1 MAIWWPL
8 LGISMHLPPLK
19 KLRLKEP
26 YNKKW
31 KFGSFGSFFGWDL
44 TSSFLR
50 TFVFLRGVLYEHKA
64 HGLGRVQTPNTQ
76 WDCSILPTW
85 MGKIRNKPYHTS
97 GNIKHLVPVPTNLVQ
112 TIPKWSKKS
121 DWIEKQSPKALKHVT
136 NVLLHVWI
144 FFLSLPP
151 SISIALCS
159 VMAKYPCV

>member
-1 MAIWWPL
+1 MAPFGHIYA
-8 LGISMHLPPLK
+8 PPPPK
-19 KLRLKEP
+19 KTKTQGTLQQKVEV
-26 YNKKW
+26 W
-31 KFGSFGSFFGWDL
+31 KFRIFFRMGFDFQLPSNLRFPSGGSVWTQGPRVGKGSNPKYSMGL
-44 TSSFLR
+44 
-50 TFVFLRGVLYEHKA
+50 LYKY
-64 HGLGRVQTPNTQ
+64 
-76 WDCSILPTW
+76 IPTW
-85 MGKIRNKPYHTS
+85 MGKILNTPYHTS

-159 VMAKYPCV
+159 VMAKSPCV

>member
-8 LGISMHLPPLK
+8 LGISMHLPPPLK

-64 HGLGRVQTPNTQ
+64 HGLGRVQPPNTQ
-76 WDCSILPTW
+76 WDCSINIYPHEW
-85 MGKIRNKPYHTS
+85 ERFEINHTIPAS

-136 NVLLHVWI
+136 NVLLHVWS
-144 FFLSLPP
+144 FFLSLSP
-151 SISIALCS
+151 SISIALCT
-159 VMAKYPCV
+159 